1 MKSNS
6 PDQPAELHTPAA
18 LRCLK
23 ILVADD
29 NPDAVNSL
37 ATMLEIIGHEVRRGY
52 DGLEALENAAAF
64 GPQVAILDIGM
75 PKLNGYDVARRLRS
89 EPWGK
94 STVLV
99 ALTGWGQEQDKAD
112 AKAAGFDRH
121 FTKPA
126 DIGAL
131 NHFLEETA
139 KRLAGN
145 AGDAEAGSDDRRRSQ
160 T

>member
-1 MKSNS
+1 LTINS
-6 PDQPAELHTPAA
+6 PQQDATPGSASK
-18 LRCLK
+18 RFLK

-37 ATMLEIIGHEVRRGY
+37 ATLLEIIGHDVRRGY
-52 DGLEALENAAAF
+52 DGLEALESAAAF
-64 GPQVAILDIGM
+64 RPQVAILDIGM
-75 PKLNGYDVARRLRS
+75 PKFNGYDVARKLRN

-99 ALTGWGQEQDKAD
+99 ALTGWGQEKDKAD

-126 DIGAL
+126 DIAAL

-139 KRLAGN
+139 QRLAK
-145 AGDAEAGSDDRRRSQ
+145 DAQAN
-160 T
+160 